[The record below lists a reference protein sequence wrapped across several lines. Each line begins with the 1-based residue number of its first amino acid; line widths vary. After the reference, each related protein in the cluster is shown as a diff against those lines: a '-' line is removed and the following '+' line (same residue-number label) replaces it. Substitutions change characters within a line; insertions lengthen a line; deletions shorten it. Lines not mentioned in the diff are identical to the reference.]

1 MTTIRNTTL
10 VQGVVPDGVTGVRFT
25 LADGTTVDV
34 ALSADNSYSQVLG
47 ARPAKTTYLAEG
59 HVLGQNLLEGGSP
72 RVYE

>member
-1 MTTIRNTTL
+1 MTAIQNTTL

-34 ALSADNSYSQVLG
+34 ALSADNGYSQVLA
-47 ARPAKTTYLAEG
+47 ARPAKITYLAEG
-59 HVLGQNLLEGGSP
+59 QVLGQNVLEGGTP